1 MANDPR
7 VTLRFEAKGERD
19 AETAEFTPSLGAMMA
34 LDFGNAETT
43 WRLDYRQSDRMRLR
57 IDGSMRLVETR
68 NLEISADARFLRDLV
83 DHTTTIQG
91 ALEMEFDR
99 DINVEITGASGPDG
113 SYVGAGLTIEF

>member
-7 VTLRFEAKGERD
+7 VTLRFEAEGERD
-19 AETAEFTPSLGAMMA
+19 AETAELIPSLGARMS

-43 WRLDYRQSDRMRLR
+43 WTLDYRRPDRMRLR
-57 IDGSMRLVETR
+57 IDGSMRVVETR
-68 NLEISADARFLRDLV
+68 NLEISASARFLRDMV
-83 DHTTTIQG
+83 ENTTTVNG

-99 DINVEITGASGPDG
+99 GIGVEITGASGPGG

>member
-7 VTLRFEAKGERD
+7 VTLRVEANGERD
-19 AETAEFTPSLGAMMA
+19 AKTAELIPTLGAMMA

-43 WRLDYRQSDRMRLR
+43 WRLDYRQADRMRLR
-57 IDGSMRLVETR
+57 IDGSMRVVEMK
-68 NLEISADARFLRDLV
+68 NLEITAGARFLRDLV
-83 DHTTTIQG
+83 ENTTTIEG
-91 ALEMEFDR
+91 SLEMEFHR